1 MGILR
6 HLFHHFRRSGVKS
19 DGCVAC
25 CQWLPCADMRARECH
40 VSLVAGAGRT
50 RRFARE
56 NHFPTNSRKHFPS
69 QHLGRFLAALSS
81 AFAMTSSIR
90 PREARWA
97 RKCMVSDTSM
107 KLLIATIAL
116 ALFPWPSPTYLDA
129 TCSQFVCRRAN
140 RPELKAQELWDGG
153 DGQLRV
159 VQAQARFED
168 VITEDLLEGDVI
180 AFHGVHVAVYTHG
193 DFMDST
199 PEHGPGRMQY
209 RAGDQWY
216 AGPVRVL
223 RWKK

>member
-1 MGILR
+1 M
-6 HLFHHFRRSGVKS
+6 KS
-19 DGCVAC
+19 DGSVAC